1 MVEREAACD
10 AGAERQTDNRSFL
23 DAHRIEKVDRVLDV
37 VVRLVIEVR
46 FIGHAGADHV
56 EGDTIE
62 MPGMSGEIGGEVL
75 EASSRAVQQDERR
88 ISRIA
93 GLDETRL

>member
-1 MVEREAACD
+1 MISVID
-10 AGAERQTDNRSFL
+10 DDPSV
-23 DAHRIEKVDRVLDV
+23 RIASENL
-37 VVRLVIEVR
+37 LTSLGY
-46 FIGHAGADHV
+46 IGHTFSSAEEFLHSADLKNTSCV
-56 EGDTIE
+56 ITDVQ